1 MDIKSFF
8 KASML
13 NKLLGINIAIYL
25 LICIAGIFTFLF
37 GLDSITETSKISLV
51 EYIGNE
57 YLALPAALHRLLW
70 RIWTPI
76 TYMFVHFDFWHIF
89 ANMLWLY
96 FMGQIFLMVFDNKQL
111 VGTYILGGLSGAL
124 LFILSYNL
132 FPVFSKTLEAATCV
146 GASAAVTAIV
156 IAICV
161 MRPNMEIRIFGIIPM
176 SLKWLGILYV
186 VFDLLQIT
194 GSNSGGHIA
203 HLGGAI
209 FGALFAWQYI
219 QGKDLTKWFN
229 NLMDRIVTLLPSKST
244 NQSGG
249 KKQKMRVVYNDN
261 VRDMSDSDF
270 NRMKAENQKR
280 MDEILDKISQS
291 GYQSLTKEEK
301 EFLFKMGRK

>member
-13 NKLLGINIAIYL
+13 NKLLGINIAVYL
-25 LICIAGIFTFLF
+25 LISIAGIFTFLF
-37 GLDSITETSKISLV
+37 GMDVITEQTRISYA
-51 EYIGNE
+51 EYVCND
-57 YLALPAALHRLLW
+57 YLAVPAALDRLVW
-70 RIWTPI
+70 RFWTPI
-76 TYMFVHFDFWHIF
+76 VYMFVHFNFWHIVG
-89 ANMLWLY
+89 NMLWLY
-96 FMGQIFLMVFDNKQL
+96 FMGQMFLMVFDNKQL
-111 VGTYILGGLSGAL
+111 FGTYILGGLSGAL
-124 LFILSYNL
+124 LYVLSYNL
-132 FPVFSKTLEAATCV
+132 FPAFRLALPLATCV

-176 SLKWLGILYV
+176 SLKWLGIIYIG
-186 VFDLLQIT
+186 FDLLQIT
-194 GSNSGGHIA
+194 GSNAGGHIA

-209 FGALFAWQYI
+209 FGALFAWQYL
-219 QGKDLTKWFN
+219 QGKDITKWFN
-229 NLMDRIVTLLPSKST
+229 NLIDRIVTILPLPPK
-244 NQSGG
+244 SGG
-249 KKQKMRVVYNDN
+249 KKKMRVVYNEN

>member
-1 MDIKSFF
+1 MDIKGFF

-13 NKLLGINIAIYL
+13 NKLLGINIAVYL
-25 LICIAGIFTFLF
+25 LISIAGIFTFLF
-37 GLDSITETSKISLV
+37 GGLGLAEMFS
-51 EYIGNE
+51 NE
-57 YLALPAALHRLLW
+57 FLALPASLHRLLW
-70 RIWTPI
+70 RVWTPI
-76 TYMFVHFDFWHIF
+76 TYMFVHYGFWHIL

-96 FMGQIFLMVFDNKQL
+96 FMGQIFLMVFNNKQL

-124 LFILSYNL
+124 LFILSYNV
-132 FPVFSKTLEAATCV
+132 FPVFSNAVEGATCV

-186 VFDLLQIT
+186 VFDLFQIT

-209 FGALFAWQYI
+209 FGALFAWQYT
-219 QGKDLTKWFN
+219 QGKDLTKWIN
-229 NLMDRIVTLLPSKST
+229 NLIDKIVTLMPSSS
-244 NQSGG
+244 QSGG
-249 KKQKMRVVYNDN
+249 RKQKMRVVYNEN
-261 VRDMSDSDF
+261 TREMSDSDF

>member
-13 NKLLGINIAIYL
+13 NKLLGINIAVYL
-25 LICIAGIFTFLF
+25 LISIAGIFTFLF
-37 GLDSITETSKISLV
+37 GMDVITEQARISYA
-51 EYIGNE
+51 EYVCNDF
-57 YLALPAALHRLLW
+57 LAVPAALDRLVW
-70 RIWTPI
+70 RFWTPI
-76 TYMFVHFDFWHIF
+76 VYMFVHFDFWHIVG
-89 ANMLWLY
+89 NMLWLY
-96 FMGQIFLMVFDNKQL
+96 FMGQMFLMVFDNKQL
-111 VGTYILGGLSGAL
+111 FGTYILGGLSGAL
-124 LFILSYNL
+124 LYVLSYNL
-132 FPVFSKTLEAATCV
+132 FPAFRLALPLATCV

-176 SLKWLGILYV
+176 SLKWLGIIYIG
-186 VFDLLQIT
+186 FDLLQIT
-194 GSNSGGHIA
+194 GSNAGGHIA

-209 FGALFAWQYI
+209 FGALFAWQYL
-219 QGKDLTKWFN
+219 QGKDITKWFN
-229 NLMDRIVTLLPSKST
+229 NLIDRIVTILPSSSK
-244 NQSGG
+244 SGG
-249 KKQKMRVVYNDN
+249 KKKMRVVYNEN

>member
-1 MDIKSFF
+1 
-8 KASML
+8 ML
-13 NKLLGINIAIYL
+13 NKLLGINIAVYL
-25 LICIAGIFTFLF
+25 LISIAGIFTFLF
-37 GLDSITETSKISLV
+37 GLDTIAVPGKTSLV
-51 EYIGNE
+51 EYVGNE
-57 YLALPAALHRLLW
+57 YLALPASLHRLLW
-70 RIWTPI
+70 RVWTPI
-76 TYMFVHFDFWHIF
+76 TYMFVHFGFWHIL

-96 FMGQIFLMVFDNKQL
+96 FMGQIFLMVFNNKQL

-124 LFILSYNL
+124 LFILSYNI
-132 FPVFSKTLEAATCV
+132 FPVFSNVVEGASCV

-186 VFDLLQIT
+186 VFDLFQIT

-209 FGALFAWQYI
+209 FGALFAWQYN
-219 QGKDLTKWFN
+219 QGKDLTKWLN
-229 NLMDRIVTLLPSKST
+229 NLIDKIVTLMPSKS
-244 NQSGG
+244 QSGG
-249 KKQKMRVVYNDN
+249 RKQKMRVVYNEN
-261 VRDMSDSDF
+261 TREMSDSDF

>member
-1 MDIKSFF
+1 
-8 KASML
+8 ML
-13 NKLLGINIAIYL
+13 NKLLGINIAVYL
-25 LICIAGIFTFLF
+25 LISIAGIFTFLF
-37 GLDSITETSKISLV
+37 GLDTIAAPDKTSLV
-51 EYIGNE
+51 EYVGNE
-57 YLALPAALHRLLW
+57 YLALPASLHRLLW
-70 RIWTPI
+70 RVWTPI
-76 TYMFVHFDFWHIF
+76 TYMFVHFGFWHIL

-96 FMGQIFLMVFDNKQL
+96 FMGQIFLMVFNNKQL

-124 LFILSYNL
+124 LFILSYNI
-132 FPVFSKTLEAATCV
+132 FPVFSNAVEGASCV

-186 VFDLLQIT
+186 VFDLFQIT

-203 HLGGAI
+203 HLGGAL
-209 FGALFAWQYI
+209 FGALFAWQYN
-219 QGKDLTKWFN
+219 QGKDLTKWLN
-229 NLMDRIVTLLPSKST
+229 NLIDKIVTLMPSTS
-244 NQSGG
+244 QSGG
-249 KKQKMRVVYNDN
+249 RKQKMRVVYNEN
-261 VRDMSDSDF
+261 TREMSDSDF

>member
-1 MDIKSFF
+1 MDIRSFF

-13 NKLLGINIAIYL
+13 NKLLGINIAVYL
-25 LICIAGIFTFLF
+25 LISIAGIFTFLF
-37 GLDSITETSKISLV
+37 GAPDLAEF
-51 EYIGNE
+51 YGNM
-57 YLALPAALHRLLW
+57 YLALPASLHNLLW
-70 RIWTPI
+70 KIWTPI
-76 TYMFVHFDFWHIF
+76 TYMFVHFDFWHIL

-96 FMGQIFLMVFDNKQL
+96 FMGQIFLMVFNNKQL
-111 VGTYILGGLSGAL
+111 LATYILGGLSGAL
-124 LFILSYNL
+124 LFVLSYNV
-132 FPVFSKTLEAATCV
+132 FPVFSTAVQGATCV

-161 MRPNMEIRIFGIIPM
+161 MRPNMEIRIFGIIPLT
-176 SLKWLGILYV
+176 LKWLGILYV
-186 VFDLLQIT
+186 VFDLFQIT

-209 FGALFAWQYI
+209 FGAIFAWQYI
-219 QGKDLTKWFN
+219 NGKDLTKWLN
-229 NLMDRIVTLLPSKST
+229 NLIDKIVTLMPSTS
-244 NQSGG
+244 QSGG
-249 KKQKMRVVYNDN
+249 RKQKMRVVYNEN
-261 VRDMSDSDF
+261 TREMSDSDF

>member
-13 NKLLGINIAIYL
+13 NKLLGINIAVYL

-37 GLDSITETSKISLV
+37 EIDIITEQTRISAA
-51 EYIGNE
+51 E
-57 YLALPAALHRLLW
+57 YLCNDYLAVPAALDRLLW
-70 RIWTPI
+70 RFWTPI
-76 TYMFVHFDFWHIF
+76 TYMFVHFDFWHIVG
-89 ANMLWLY
+89 NMLWLY
-96 FMGQIFLMVFDNKQL
+96 FMGQMFLMVFDNKQL

-124 LFILSYNL
+124 LYVLSYNL
-132 FPVFSKTLEAATCV
+132 FPVFQPAAQLSTCV

-176 SLKWLGILYV
+176 TLKWLGIIYIG
-186 VFDLLQIT
+186 FDLMQIS

-203 HLGGAI
+203 HLGGAV
-209 FGALFAWQYI
+209 FGALFAWQYLR
-219 QGKDLTKWFN
+219 GKDLTKWFN
-229 NLMDRIVTLLPSKST
+229 NLIDKIVTILPSPSKT
-244 NQSGG
+244 NG
-249 KKQKMRVVYNDN
+249 QKRNMRVVYNEN
-261 VRDMSDSDF
+261 VREMSDSDF

>member
-13 NKLLGINIAIYL
+13 NKLLGINIAVYL
-25 LICIAGIFTFLF
+25 LISIAGIFTFLF
-37 GLDSITETSKISLV
+37 GMDVITEQARISYA
-51 EYIGNE
+51 EYVCND
-57 YLALPAALHRLLW
+57 YLAVPAALDRLVW
-70 RIWTPI
+70 RFWTPI
-76 TYMFVHFDFWHIF
+76 VYMFVHFDFWHIVG
-89 ANMLWLY
+89 NMLWLY
-96 FMGQIFLMVFDNKQL
+96 FMGQMFLMVFDNKQL

-124 LFILSYNL
+124 LYVLSYNL
-132 FPVFSKTLEAATCV
+132 FPTFRLALPLATCV

-176 SLKWLGILYV
+176 TLKWLGIIYIG
-186 VFDLLQIT
+186 FDLLQIT
-194 GSNSGGHIA
+194 GSNAGGHIA

-209 FGALFAWQYI
+209 FGALFAWQYLK
-219 QGKDLTKWFN
+219 GKDLTKWFN
-229 NLMDRIVTLLPSKST
+229 NLIDWFVTILPSSSKS
-244 NQSGG
+244 SG
-249 KKQKMRVVYNDN
+249 KKKMRVVYNEN
-261 VRDMSDSDF
+261 VHDMSDSDF

-291 GYQSLTKEEK
+291 GYQSLTKDEK

>member
-1 MDIKSFF
+1 
-8 KASML
+8 ML
-13 NKLLGINIAIYL
+13 NKLLGINIAVYL

-37 GLDSITETSKISLV
+37 GIDIITEQTRISAA
-51 EYIGNE
+51 EYICND
-57 YLALPAALHRLLW
+57 YLAVPAALDRLLW
-70 RIWTPI
+70 RFWTPI
-76 TYMFVHFDFWHIF
+76 TYMFVHFDFWHIVG
-89 ANMLWLY
+89 NMLWLY
-96 FMGQIFLMVFDNKQL
+96 FMGQMFLMVFDNKQL

-124 LFILSYNL
+124 LYVLSYNL
-132 FPVFSKTLEAATCV
+132 FPVFQSATQLSSCV

-176 SLKWLGILYV
+176 TLKWLGIIYIG
-186 VFDLLQIT
+186 FDLMQIS

-203 HLGGAI
+203 HLGGAV
-209 FGALFAWQYI
+209 FGALFAWQYLR
-219 QGKDLTKWFN
+219 GKDLTKWFN
-229 NLMDRIVTLLPSKST
+229 NLIDKIVTILPSPSKT
-244 NQSGG
+244 NG
-249 KKQKMRVVYNDN
+249 QKRNMRVVYNEN
-261 VRDMSDSDF
+261 VREMSDSDF

>member
-1 MDIKSFF
+1 MDIRSFF

-13 NKLLGINIAIYL
+13 NKLLGINIAVYL
-25 LICIAGIFTFLF
+25 LISIAGIFTFLF
-37 GLDSITETSKISLV
+37 GAPDLAEF
-51 EYIGNE
+51 YGNE
-57 YLALPAALHRLLW
+57 YLALPASLHNLLW
-70 RIWTPI
+70 KIWTPI
-76 TYMFVHFDFWHIF
+76 TYMFVHFDFWHIL

-96 FMGQIFLMVFDNKQL
+96 FMGQIFLMVFNNKQL
-111 VGTYILGGLSGAL
+111 LATYILGGLSGAL
-124 LFILSYNL
+124 LFVLSYNV
-132 FPVFSKTLEAATCV
+132 FPVFSTAVQGATCV

-161 MRPNMEIRIFGIIPM
+161 MRPNMEIRIFGIIPLT
-176 SLKWLGILYV
+176 LKWLGILYV
-186 VFDLLQIT
+186 VFDLFQIT

-209 FGALFAWQYI
+209 FGAIFAWQYI
-219 QGKDLTKWFN
+219 NGKDITKGFN
-229 NLMDRIVTLLPSKST
+229 NLIDKIVTLMPSSS
-244 NQSGG
+244 QSGG
-249 KKQKMRVVYNDN
+249 RKQKMRVVYNEN
-261 VRDMSDSDF
+261 TREMSDSDF

>member
-1 MDIKSFF
+1 
-8 KASML
+8 
-13 NKLLGINIAIYL
+13 
-25 LICIAGIFTFLF
+25 
-37 GLDSITETSKISLV
+37 
-51 EYIGNE
+51 
-57 YLALPAALHRLLW
+57 
-70 RIWTPI
+70 
-76 TYMFVHFDFWHIF
+76 
-89 ANMLWLY
+89 
-96 FMGQIFLMVFDNKQL
+96 
-111 VGTYILGGLSGAL
+111 
-124 LFILSYNL
+124 
-132 FPVFSKTLEAATCV
+132 
-146 GASAAVTAIV
+146 
-156 IAICV
+156 
-161 MRPNMEIRIFGIIPM
+161 M

>member
-13 NKLLGINIAIYL
+13 NKLLGINIAVYL
-25 LICIAGIFTFLF
+25 LISIAGILTFLF
-37 GLDSITETSKISLV
+37 GMDVITEQARISYA
-51 EYIGNE
+51 EYVCND
-57 YLALPAALHRLLW
+57 YLAVPAALDRLVW
-70 RIWTPI
+70 RFWTPI
-76 TYMFVHFDFWHIF
+76 VYMFVHFNFWHIVG
-89 ANMLWLY
+89 NMLWLY
-96 FMGQIFLMVFDNKQL
+96 FMGQMFLMVFDNKQL
-111 VGTYILGGLSGAL
+111 FGTYILGGLSGAL
-124 LFILSYNL
+124 LYVLSYNL
-132 FPVFSKTLEAATCV
+132 FPAFRLALPLATCV

-176 SLKWLGILYV
+176 SLKWLGIIYIG
-186 VFDLLQIT
+186 FDLLQIT
-194 GSNSGGHIA
+194 GSNAGGHIA

-209 FGALFAWQYI
+209 FGALFAWQYL
-219 QGKDLTKWFN
+219 QGKDITKWFN
-229 NLMDRIVTLLPSKST
+229 NLIDRIVTILPLPPK
-244 NQSGG
+244 SGG
-249 KKQKMRVVYNDN
+249 KKKMRVVYNEN

>member
-13 NKLLGINIAIYL
+13 NKLLGINIAVYL
-25 LICIAGIFTFLF
+25 LISIAGIFTFLF
-37 GLDSITETSKISLV
+37 GMDVITEQARISYA
-51 EYIGNE
+51 EYVCND
-57 YLALPAALHRLLW
+57 YLAVPAALDRLVW
-70 RIWTPI
+70 RFWTPI
-76 TYMFVHFDFWHIF
+76 VYMFVHFNFWHIVG
-89 ANMLWLY
+89 NMLWLY
-96 FMGQIFLMVFDNKQL
+96 FMGQMFLMVFDNKQL
-111 VGTYILGGLSGAL
+111 FGTYILGGLSGAL
-124 LFILSYNL
+124 LYVLSYNL
-132 FPVFSKTLEAATCV
+132 FPAFRLALPLATCV

-176 SLKWLGILYV
+176 SLKWLGIIYIG
-186 VFDLLQIT
+186 FDLLQIT
-194 GSNSGGHIA
+194 GSNAGGHIA

-209 FGALFAWQYI
+209 FGALFAWQYL
-219 QGKDLTKWFN
+219 QGKDITKWFN
-229 NLMDRIVTLLPSKST
+229 NLIDKIVTILPSSSQ
-244 NQSGG
+244 NGG
-249 KKQKMRVVYNDN
+249 KKKKMRVVYNEN

>member
-1 MDIKSFF
+1 MDIRSFF

-13 NKLLGINIAIYL
+13 NKLLGINIAVYL
-25 LICIAGIFTFLF
+25 LISIAGIFTFLF
-37 GLDSITETSKISLV
+37 GLDVVTEQTRISAA
-51 EYIGNE
+51 EYFCNDF
-57 YLALPAALHRLLW
+57 LAVPAALSKLLW

-76 TYMFVHFDFWHIF
+76 TYMFVHFDFWHILG
-89 ANMLWLY
+89 NMLWLY
-96 FMGQIFLMVFDNKQL
+96 FMGQMFLMVFDNKQL

-124 LFILSYNL
+124 LYVLSYNL
-132 FPVFSKTLEAATCV
+132 FPVFQMSMPYSTCV

-176 SLKWLGILYV
+176 TLKWLGIIYIG
-186 VFDLLQIT
+186 FDLLQIT
-194 GSNSGGHIA
+194 GSNAGGHIA

-209 FGALFAWQYI
+209 FGALFAWQYT
-219 QGKDLTKWFN
+219 QGKDLTKWLN
-229 NLMDRIVTLLPSKST
+229 NLIDKIVTILPTQSA
-244 NQSGG
+244 SGG
-249 KKQKMRVVYNDN
+249 KKQKMRVVYNDSA
-261 VRDMSDSDF
+261 RDMSDSDF